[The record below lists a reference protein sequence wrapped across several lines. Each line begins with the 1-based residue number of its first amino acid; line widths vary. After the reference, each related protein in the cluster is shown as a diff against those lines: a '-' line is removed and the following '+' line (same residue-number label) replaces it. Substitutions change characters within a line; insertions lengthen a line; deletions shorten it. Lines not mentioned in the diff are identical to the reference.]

1 MPRWVFAHAGDDLN
15 VCILRLFEGMFLLDA
30 VDIVL
35 NSKYVRNSIAILLG
49 YL

>member
-1 MPRWVFAHAGDDLN
+1 MPGWVFAHSEDDLN
-15 VCILRLFEGMFLLDA
+15 VCILRMFEGMFSLDA
-30 VDIVL
+30 VHIVL